1 MPIVEGTM
9 SRTLEQAE
17 VKLRAQRLKTR
28 EERERKRKTDNR
40 RKYAVGDL
48 VITVFPELL
57 TVTPGTKAENE
68 IRFQFFRL
76 FLEELKKDSKLM
88 QDLKDRAAHRA
99 AFEGEMD
106 GSAEVQIRQ
115 CVSGHEVLSED
126 GGAV

>member
-1 MPIVEGTM
+1 MPIEEGTM

-28 EERERKRKTDNR
+28 EERERKRKIDNR

-57 TVTPGTKAENE
+57 TVTPGTKSENE

-76 FLEELKKDSKLM
+76 FLKELKKDSKLM
-88 QDLKDRAAHRA
+88 QALKDRAARRA
-99 AFEGEMD
+99 AIEVEMD
-106 GSAEVQIRQ
+106 GSAEVQICQ
-115 CVSGHEVLSED
+115 CVSGHGVLSED

>member
-1 MPIVEGTM
+1 MPIAEGM
-9 SRTLEQAE
+9 ISRTLEQAE

-28 EERERKRKTDNR
+28 EERERKRKIDNR

-68 IRFQFFRL
+68 IHFQFFRL
-76 FLEELKKDSKLM
+76 FLEELREDSKLM
-88 QDLKDRAAHRA
+88 QDLKDRATRRA

-106 GSAEVQIRQ
+106 GSAEVQIRR

>member
-1 MPIVEGTM
+1 MPIAEGTM

-17 VKLRAQRLKTR
+17 VKLRAERLKTR
-28 EERERKRKTDNR
+28 EEWERKRKTDNR

-57 TVTPGTKAENE
+57 AVTPGTKAENE

-88 QDLKDRAAHRA
+88 QDLTDRAARRA

-106 GSAEVQIRQ
+106 SSTEVQIRR
-115 CVSGHEVLSED
+115 CVSGHEVLSEG

>member
-28 EERERKRKTDNR
+28 EERERKRKTANR

-57 TVTPGTKAENE
+57 TVAPGTKAENE

-88 QDLKDRAAHRA
+88 QDLKDRAARRA

>member
-1 MPIVEGTM
+1 MIPLGEIIDN
-9 SRTLEQAE
+9 SRKQS
-17 VKLRAQRLKTR
+17 
-28 EERERKRKTDNR
+28 EEKMRTYR
-40 RKYAVGDL
+40 RKVREDRIKKEKANNRLRFIIGDF
-48 VITVFPELL
+48 VIAAFPELL
-57 TVTPGTKAENE
+57 TIAPGTKAENE
-68 IRFQFFRL
+68 IRFQLFQL

>member
-28 EERERKRKTDNR
+28 GEREQKRKTDNR

-76 FLEELKKDSKLM
+76 FLKELKKDSKLM
-88 QDLKDRAAHRA
+88 QALKDRAARRA
-99 AFEGEMD
+99 AIEVEMD
-106 GSAEVQIRQ
+106 GSAEVQICQ
-115 CVSGHEVLSED
+115 CVSGHGVLSED